1 MRKLLDD
8 AIAAE
13 AGAKND
19 WFVAVFLG
27 LIGDG
32 NQQTS
37 QPKQETH
44 ILTPPPKKIVGFL
57 VYVSP
62 FSKGQ
67 FSGSRCKKMGL
78 THPKRNI
85 FFSVI
90 YPPPN

>member
-32 NQQTS
+32 NQQTLHR
-37 QPKQETH
+37 KKETH
-44 ILTPPPKKIVGFL
+44 ILTPPPQIVGFL
-57 VYVSP
+57 VCFR
-62 FSKGQ
+62 FSKGR

-78 THPKRNI
+78 TPQSEI
-85 FFSVI
+85 FFFL
-90 YPPPN
+90 

>member
-32 NQQTS
+32 NQQTLHR
-37 QPKQETH
+37 KKETH
-44 ILTPPPKKIVGFL
+44 ILTPPPNCW
-57 VYVSP
+57 VSSMFP
-62 FSKGQ
+62 LFQGAI
-67 FSGSRCKKMGL
+67 FWFKM
-78 THPKRNI
+78 
-85 FFSVI
+85 
-90 YPPPN
+90 